1 MKEKTTKNDATDTKE
16 PKKVSKTSVKKE
28 VTNSKV
34 KASSIKKNEVVKDS
48 PQSVSEVS
56 NDDKKDKK
64 GKKSNVMRIK
74 LSSYDQRMLDKS
86 AKDIVNLLSGIKAVF
101 NGPILIPTKTT
112 KYTVL
117 RSPHVYKKSRE
128 QYQLSIHKRII
139 DIYNAN
145 AQVTNVLSKLE
156 ISNSIKISIKV

>member
-1 MKEKTTKNDATDTKE
+1 MKEKTTKKDTVDTKE
-16 PKKVSKTSVKKE
+16 TKKVSKPSIKKE
-28 VTNSKV
+28 VSDNKV
-34 KASSIKKNEVVKDS
+34 KTLNAKKNEVVKDS
-48 PQSVSEVS
+48 PQHVNDINS
-56 NDDKKDKK
+56 DDKKDKK
-64 GKKSNVMRIK
+64 NKKTNVMRIK

-156 ISNSIKISIKV
+156 ISNSIKISIKI

>member
-1 MKEKTTKNDATDTKE
+1 MEKTTKSNELETKE
-16 PKKVSKTSVKKE
+16 TKKVSNVFLKKE
-28 VTNSKV
+28 STESKV
-34 KASSIKKNEVVKDS
+34 KVSSTKKNEVNKDS
-48 PQSVSEVS
+48 TTQMTNDNR
-56 NDDKKDKK
+56 NDDKRKTKA
-64 GKKSNVMRIK
+64 NIMRIK

-86 AKDIVNLLSGIKAVF
+86 AKDIIDLLSGIKAVF

-112 KYTVL
+112 RYTVL

-145 AQVTNVLSKLE
+145 SQVTNVLSRLE
-156 ISNSIKISIKV
+156 ISNSVKISIKI